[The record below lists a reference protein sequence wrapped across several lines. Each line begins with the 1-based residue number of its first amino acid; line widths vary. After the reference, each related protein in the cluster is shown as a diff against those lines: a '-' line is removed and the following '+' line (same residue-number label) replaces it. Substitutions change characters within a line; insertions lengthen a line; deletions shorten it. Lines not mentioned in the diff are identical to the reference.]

1 MNIGDKH
8 YDDPNY
14 QKALSRLDV
23 AILGFYPGWKSSYSY
38 GGYTGIQ
45 AAVKAIK
52 DRNPNILLGQYTILN
67 EAPLASNSKYSADAD
82 KARKLD
88 SENWWL
94 RKADGS
100 MTRWTSGF
108 DAYDINLTAFTRKD
122 AQGKYWSQWLA
133 ERDYNK
139 YFKPVPQFDIWYFDN
154 VFEKSRIPSADWNED
169 GADDRNVD
177 PRYSSMYRKAHL
189 AEWREAHKLAP
200 RLMLMANVDHDLSA
214 PEYRGKLQ
222 GAFLEGMMGKSWSIE
237 RQHGWQAMMRIY
249 HSVIRNTVA
258 PRIVGFNVW
267 GKPTD
272 YRFFRYAFASTLMDD
287 GYFSFTD
294 EAKGY
299 SSVPWFDEYDVS
311 LGRPVEGAQTKAWQN
326 GVYRRVYEK
335 GMALVNP
342 TGSSVTVNVGSGYKR
357 IAGSQD
363 RGVNN
368 GQAISGSI
376 TIPAKDGIVL
386 VKG

>member
-1 MNIGDKH
+1 MNIGEKN

-23 AILGFYPGWKSSYSY
+23 AILGFYPGWRSSYSY

-88 SENWWL
+88 NENWWL

-122 AQGKYWSQWLA
+122 AQGKQWPQWLA

-154 VFEKSRIPSADWNED
+154 VFEKNRITDADWNL
-169 GADDRNVD
+169 DRVND
-177 PRYSSMYRKAHL
+177 KNGDAKMIAAHRAGHV
-189 AEWREAHKLAP
+189 AEWRRAREL
-200 RLMLMANVDHDLSA
+200 RSGIMLMGNMDHDVSM
-214 PEYRGKLQ
+214 PEYKGKME
-222 GAFLEGMMGKSWSIE
+222 GAFLEGAMGKSWSME
-237 RQHGWQAMMRIY
+237 KNKGWAAMMTWY
-249 HSVIRNTVA
+249 HNTMINTAA
-258 PRIVGFNVW
+258 PKIVGFNVW

-311 LGRPVEGAQTKAWQN
+311 LGRPVEGAQTKAWQK

-357 IAGSQD
+357 IAGNQD

-368 GQAISGSI
+368 GQAVSGNI